1 MPPQLD
7 ILLPLPLTDRG
18 PGYTCGMI
26 ARGMAC
32 AELDVTIVTPR
43 TRRMSVAPAHIVQA
57 LPQWARYVP
66 YRWVRP
72 GVGEHLED
80 AFLSQAGTTN
90 SEQHGAYIWPDA
102 SLDAILRLKRDRI
115 TIFREMINCHRGTAK
130 AILDQAYRRIGI
142 PPRHTITEASVISEQ
157 NALNSSDYIFCA
169 NQMVEDSLLEHGLP
183 HAKIISA
190 SYGWDPAQFSGA
202 KKLLSP
208 SDGMTLVFAGTI
220 SVRKGCHLLLD
231 YWARSKVKGRLV
243 LAGEIEDTIKD
254 NFARLLGR
262 DDVVVLDYVD
272 DIASLYR
279 SADIFVFPTLEEG
292 GPQVTYE
299 ACGCA
304 LPVITTP
311 MGAGRIVR
319 HGLEGFVLDPYDAD
333 GWIDAIRNL
342 AEDHQQRRAFS
353 LSAKARAKVFEW
365 NSVAHRRRRQILERI
380 DDRHAATLRLPA
392 DQVSQEA
399 L

>member
-1 MPPQLD
+1 
-7 ILLPLPLTDRG
+7 
-18 PGYTCGMI
+18 
-26 ARGMAC
+26 
-32 AELDVTIVTPR
+32 
-43 TRRMSVAPAHIVQA
+43 
-57 LPQWARYVP
+57 
-66 YRWVRP
+66 
-72 GVGEHLED
+72 
-80 AFLSQAGTTN
+80 
-90 SEQHGAYIWPDA
+90 
-102 SLDAILRLKRDRI
+102 
-115 TIFREMINCHRGTAK
+115 MINCHRGTAK
-130 AILDQAYRRIGI
+130 AILDEAYRRIGI

-169 NQMVEDSLLEHGLP
+169 NQMVENSLLENGLP
-183 HAKIISA
+183 HGKIISA
-190 SYGWDPAQFSGA
+190 SYGWDPARFSGS

-208 SDGMTLVFAGTI
+208 SDDITLVFAGTI

-231 YWARSKVKGRLV
+231 YWARSKVRGRLV
-243 LAGEIEDTIKD
+243 LAGRIEDTIKD

-319 HGLEGFVLDPYDAD
+319 HGQEGFVLDPYDAD

-342 AEDHQQRRAFS
+342 AEHHQQRRAFG
-353 LSAKARAKVFEW
+353 LSAKARAKKFEW

-380 DDRHAATLRLPA
+380 NDRHAATLRLPA
-392 DQVSQEA
+392 DHASQEA